1 MISAE
6 RDQHLHADG
15 ALGALRL
22 LRERHR
28 GEGRDG
34 AGAAA
39 GVPRRG
45 AGGYPPPWCPRGPGK
60 GLQGYSP
67 LGSWEECLG
76 EVFLGALLPWE
87 TLPSFR
93 TAQMLQGLSKAL
105 AGSVC
110 WSLASSAGL

>member
-1 MISAE
+1 MKHLKAGGDGHRALQSTAGLGPGCGCNSGSVLSAE

-28 GEGRDG
+28 GKGRDS

-45 AGGYPPPWCPRGPGK
+45 AGGYHNLSVPGI
-60 GLQGYSP
+60 
-67 LGSWEECLG
+67 LGM
-76 EVFLGALLPWE
+76 P
-87 TLPSFR
+87 
-93 TAQMLQGLSKAL
+93 
-105 AGSVC
+105 
-110 WSLASSAGL
+110 AGLFSTGILGRVFG